1 MSNIT
6 LWVESLGWM
15 LIHSLWLVAFIVGVA
30 GLTLRLL
37 RQRSAH
43 VRYVVGCLALLFSL
57 AIMPATL
64 VYLIASY
71 PEVRSAT
78 TVVPPDTSDRVA
90 HPKREPD
97 PVADLETPWVTKPG
111 VEIVAPPVA
120 TAETIQPDEK
130 LSPRRPVAFPGEQRS
145 FSMTSDSIRPHLIWL
160 VGTWTLGVLVLSLRP
175 LIGWWY
181 IRRLRRSGLTNV
193 SDEIRQTVAGLAQ
206 RLRIQKLVSVFQ
218 STLVEVPCVIGAW
231 RPVILLPA
239 AVLTGLT
246 TDQLEA
252 VLAHEL
258 AHIRRH
264 DFVMNIIQTLVET
277 LLFYHPA
284 IWWLSSRIRQ
294 EREHC
299 CDDQAVEL
307 LGDIAGYA
315 TMLLSV
321 ERLRGKILPTT
332 VAAGGGSLVER
343 IRRLTN
349 SPAVESRSPAMSL
362 IVLATVLA
370 IAGSWTWSSAQTT
383 QTESDEIRSNSVQTQ
398 EPRDAGPAVEQP
410 VKDITSRPKPGSW
423 PQWGG
428 SSLRNHV
435 ALGRLP
441 LDWSVEKRTNLV
453 WKTTLG
459 TNTYSSPVIA
469 DGKVLIGTN
478 NGSGLDPR
486 HPRQIDLSCLICFDQ
501 QTGQML
507 WQYASKKLPAGRVHD
522 WPQIG
527 LCSSPCVDGD
537 RVWFISNRCEVVCL
551 DLNGFRDQ
559 ENDGPINDEA
569 ATTELDADV
578 VWKFDMFEKLGIR
591 PLHQSVSCIT
601 KIDDVLLLNTSNG
614 PDESYVKIPAP
625 DAPSFLALNANTG
638 DVIWKHTSVPD
649 AVGIGGSGCSNV
661 GASPAAATIDG
672 VTQAIFTGREGWV
685 YGFDFADLKRGQTN
699 VLWSFDCN
707 PKTSKYNVGGTS
719 RRNTIL
725 STPVIWENRV
735 YIATGRNPEMGEGP
749 ADLWCIDPSRRG
761 DLSSELVFNK
771 SFENGAKPIPHKYN
785 PACDLQAGDF
795 VQPNANS
802 GAVWH
807 LESHDRNGNG
817 KIVFEETFH
826 RTIGTPAIEDGLLFV
841 ADLSGVLHC
850 IDARTGKVHWAHDL
864 FSAAWGSCLI
874 ANGHVLICN
883 EDGDLK
889 IFKASPKMEIV
900 KTENFGSQVYSTPV
914 VVDETLY
921 VASHLALFAFRTPK
935 PIAATPQDFED
946 QSKDSTTATS
956 LVLLNSLDKPVG
968 GTVHVGNVGYTS
980 DLQKLLSWGT
990 NRQGDIELTGLAAGK
1005 HTLVAD
1011 ASTDAPTIF
1020 QIELPAEIQP
1030 IRQRLN
1036 PRVELKSVN
1045 GIDPLEIRTKLNT
1058 RNGQI
1063 IIDVEFTNKTD
1074 QPISLPLLSMVNFHA
1089 LVDFSLRVFIPNKL
1103 VADDTTI
1110 PPHRTRT
1117 IPLNWTRIVK
1127 EGVWTSRNLEA
1138 IDEPWPVKPA
1148 GDGLQYFRLDV
1159 GHIGTLPLALPKP
1172 ELVLERPEVAN
1183 IDPAPITQPVTRE
1196 FPLGNFGGI
1205 PQRGSYPAPMS
1216 QEARPTADNTT
1227 PWIDAEYFLQYRI
1240 RIANN
1245 GPGYQGKAASPL
1257 LLLDIRNTGKLELA
1271 LEKVQSRH
1279 EVLVDQVNYFRDDQ
1293 PWGGID
1299 PIDESGVCIP
1309 FLLTSDWKSRSSKGE
1324 AGLSLQAGSHAVAI
1338 QIRLHET
1345 RRNETGRNADGE
1357 SIIEPRGG
1365 RVLLTRPFN
1374 IEIHDPET
1382 DQTRAIALENIR
1394 RELVVFPRF
1403 FAPKVSAN
1411 LQQLVR
1417 TTQPE
1422 SGDFLLK
1429 SLGPG
1434 NMTAPDPAS
1443 FIIAQT
1449 WDDLSRAQREQYLKS
1464 SMIHF
1469 AELRPTYP
1477 QGVNAGIAVGPRFTS
1492 DYAGLPTGKPEMK
1505 SKTVTTHF
1513 LDGQQVGKP
1522 MTYALHTS
1530 ISHWFRTGSLL
1541 LGKHSIRVVTEYEFQ
1556 RESESYTGKFE
1567 TERTFE
1573 IVANGPDSLLAPS
1586 DPVVDKFVH
1595 RSIEIVEASATTNW
1609 GGRGWQPQIRWNS
1622 NDSLKRGSLHTP
1634 SWKVT
1639 QPLPVDLC
1647 FRSELRLEEAD
1658 KSIPGSEIVVPAGQ
1672 ILGFYFRPIN
1682 SDSYQILKNHA
1693 DAEGFVKTR
1702 LILTPS
1708 QGVALSDS
1716 RIKHYFGGP
1725 ITSDVVRVRVDRDE
1739 IGREFEDSPGNKP

>member
-1 MSNIT
+1 MSNFT
-6 LWVESLGWM
+6 MWVESLGWM
-15 LIHSLWLVAFIVGVA
+15 LIHSLWMVAFIVGVA
-30 GLTLRLL
+30 SLTLRLL
-37 RQRSAH
+37 REQSANS
-43 VRYVVGCLALLFSL
+43 RYVVGCVALLFSL
-57 AIMPATL
+57 AVMPVSL
-64 VYLIASY
+64 VYLIAAY
-71 PEVRSAT
+71 PEIHSAT
-78 TVVPPDTSDRVA
+78 SIVPPEMSDRVTR
-90 HPKREPD
+90 PKQESD
-97 PVADLETPWVTKPG
+97 PIADLETPQVTELPG
-111 VEIVAPPVA
+111 IEIVAPPLA

-130 LSPRRPVAFPGEQRS
+130 LSHRRPVAFPGEHRS

-175 LIGWWY
+175 LIGWWH

-193 SDEIRQTVAGLAQ
+193 SDDVRQTVADLAQ
-206 RLRIQKLVSVFQ
+206 RLRIRKLVSVFQ

-231 RPVILLPA
+231 KPVILLPA

-264 DFVMNIIQTLVET
+264 DFVINIIQTLVET

-299 CDDQAVEL
+299 CDDQAIAMLE
-307 LGDIAGYA
+307 DIAGYA

-362 IVLATVLA
+362 IVLSTVLA
-370 IAGSWTWSSAQTT
+370 IAGSWTWSSAQTK
-383 QTESDEIRSNSVQTQ
+383 QTET
-398 EPRDAGPAVEQP
+398 
-410 VKDITSRPKPGSW
+410 
-423 PQWGG
+423 
-428 SSLRNHV
+428 
-435 ALGRLP
+435 
-441 LDWSVEKRTNLV
+441 
-453 WKTTLG
+453 
-459 TNTYSSPVIA
+459 
-469 DGKVLIGTN
+469 
-478 NGSGLDPR
+478 
-486 HPRQIDLSCLICFDQ
+486 
-501 QTGQML
+501 
-507 WQYASKKLPAGRVHD
+507 
-522 WPQIG
+522 
-527 LCSSPCVDGD
+527 
-537 RVWFISNRCEVVCL
+537 
-551 DLNGFRDQ
+551 
-559 ENDGPINDEA
+559 
-569 ATTELDADV
+569 
-578 VWKFDMFEKLGIR
+578 
-591 PLHQSVSCIT
+591 
-601 KIDDVLLLNTSNG
+601 
-614 PDESYVKIPAP
+614 
-625 DAPSFLALNANTG
+625 
-638 DVIWKHTSVPD
+638 
-649 AVGIGGSGCSNV
+649 
-661 GASPAAATIDG
+661 
-672 VTQAIFTGREGWV
+672 
-685 YGFDFADLKRGQTN
+685 
-699 VLWSFDCN
+699 
-707 PKTSKYNVGGTS
+707 
-719 RRNTIL
+719 
-725 STPVIWENRV
+725 
-735 YIATGRNPEMGEGP
+735 
-749 ADLWCIDPSRRG
+749 
-761 DLSSELVFNK
+761 
-771 SFENGAKPIPHKYN
+771 
-785 PACDLQAGDF
+785 
-795 VQPNANS
+795 
-802 GAVWH
+802 
-807 LESHDRNGNG
+807 
-817 KIVFEETFH
+817 
-826 RTIGTPAIEDGLLFV
+826 
-841 ADLSGVLHC
+841 
-850 IDARTGKVHWAHDL
+850 
-864 FSAAWGSCLI
+864 
-874 ANGHVLICN
+874 
-883 EDGDLK
+883 
-889 IFKASPKMEIV
+889 
-900 KTENFGSQVYSTPV
+900 
-914 VVDETLY
+914 DET
-921 VASHLALFAFRTPK
+921 RK
-935 PIAATPQDFED
+935 PAQAQESRD
-946 QSKDSTTATS
+946 QSKASKAANL
-956 LVLLNSLDKPVG
+956 LVLINAQEKPVG

-980 DLQKLLSWGT
+980 DPQKLLSWET
-990 NRQGDIELTGLAAGK
+990 NRHGEIELTGLAAGK
-1005 HTLVAD
+1005 HTFVAD

-1020 QIELPAEIQP
+1020 QIELPAEILP

-1036 PRVELKSVN
+1036 PHIELKSVN

-1058 RNGQI
+1058 RNGQT

-1074 QPISLPLLSMVNFHA
+1074 QPINLPLLSMVDSN
-1089 LVDFSLRVFIPNKL
+1089 LRVFIPKKL

-1110 PPHRTRT
+1110 PPHRTRS

-1127 EGVWTSRNLEA
+1127 GGVWTSRNLEA
-1138 IDEPWPVKPA
+1138 IDEPWPAKPA

-1159 GHIGTLPLALPKP
+1159 GHIGTWPLALPKP

-1183 IDPAPITQPVTRE
+1183 IDPTPITQPVTRE
-1196 FPLGNFGGI
+1196 FPLGNFGGV

-1216 QEARPTADNTT
+1216 PEARPTADNTT

-1245 GPGYQGKAASPL
+1245 GSGYQGKAATPL

-1309 FLLTSDWKSRSSKGE
+1309 FLLTSDWKSRPIKGE

-1345 RRNETGRNADGE
+1345 RRNETGRNADGQL
-1357 SIIEPRGG
+1357 IIEPRGG
-1365 RVLLTRPFN
+1365 RVLLTRPIN

-1417 TTQPE
+1417 STQPE

-1477 QGVNAGIAVGPRFTS
+1477 QGVDAGVAVGPRFAS
-1492 DYAGLPTGKPEMK
+1492 DYAGLPAGKPEMK

-1513 LDGQQVGKP
+1513 LDGQQAGKP
-1522 MTYALHTS
+1522 MTYALHTT
-1530 ISHWFRTGSLL
+1530 ISHWFRTGSLP
-1541 LGKHSIRVVTEYEFQ
+1541 LGKHSIRMVTEYEFQ
-1556 RESESYTGKFE
+1556 RESESYVGKFE

-1573 IVANGPDSLLAPS
+1573 IVPKGLDLLVARS
-1586 DPVVDKFVH
+1586 DPVVDNFVY

-1622 NDSLKRGSLHTP
+1622 TDSLRRGSLHTP

-1647 FRSELRLEEAD
+1647 FRSELQLEEAD
-1658 KSIPGSEIVVPAGQ
+1658 ESIPGSEIVVPAGQ
-1672 ILGFYFRPIN
+1672 VVGFYFRPTN

-1716 RIKHYFGGP
+1716 RIKHYFGGT

-1739 IGREFEDSPGNKP
+1739 IGKEFEESPGNKP